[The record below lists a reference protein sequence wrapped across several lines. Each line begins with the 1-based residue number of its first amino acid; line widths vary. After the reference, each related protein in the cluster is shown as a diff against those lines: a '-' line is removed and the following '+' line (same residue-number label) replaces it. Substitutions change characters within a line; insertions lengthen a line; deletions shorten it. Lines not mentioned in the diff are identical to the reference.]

1 MSSLI
6 TLDDLQE
13 FVDPY
18 EENLKEGTDNPDF
31 GLVLKDGRGISC
43 GPKWDLV
50 TDSLVFMQPTY
61 YAYDYNQDYTLSQ
74 DLLYENFYKRVL
86 KHNLFSTFKDLP
98 QDFSAKAFFKTC
110 TDQRTL
116 RAALIFASP
125 DEFEQEIPESYEKY
139 LTLLEKGL
147 EPLPR

>member
-43 GPKWDLV
+43 GPNV
-50 TDSLVFMQPTY
+50 
-61 YAYDYNQDYTLSQ
+61 
-74 DLLYENFYKRVL
+74 DLLYEGFYKRVL

-125 DEFEQEIPESYEKY
+125 DEFEQEIPESYQDY